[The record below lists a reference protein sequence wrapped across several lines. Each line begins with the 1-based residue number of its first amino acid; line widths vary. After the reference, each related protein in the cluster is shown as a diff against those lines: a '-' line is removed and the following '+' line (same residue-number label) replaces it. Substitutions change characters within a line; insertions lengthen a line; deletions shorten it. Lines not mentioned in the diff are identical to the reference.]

1 MNRKS
6 TVILI
11 LSIFLAIIITG
22 AGFALL
28 GRTFISLRVPAL
40 TALAISIAITGLSCN
55 FYKGSL
61 SRYLVC
67 GVIFMLTASVSF
79 TSFLALNYCFRRE
92 QTDHKVEV
100 TVTKKFSREKT
111 RYRRLARGR
120 MVADGTYHTYHIVA
134 ETPDGNSK
142 EVTLSIEK
150 YNRMKR
156 GMHTDI
162 SIAEG
167 LFGYPVITDFG
178 NIR

>member
-1 MNRKS
+1 MKS

-11 LSIFLAIIITG
+11 LSIFLSIIITG
-22 AGFALL
+22 AGFALM

-40 TALAISIAITGLSCN
+40 IALAIAMAAAGLSWN
-55 FYKGSL
+55 FYSGRM
-61 SRYLVC
+61 SRYLIC
-67 GVIFMLTASVSF
+67 GVTLILAASISF

-111 RYRRLARGR
+111 RYRRLRRGR
-120 MVADGTYHTYHIVA
+120 MVADGTYRTYHIMV

-156 GMHTDI
+156 GMHADI
-162 SIAEG
+162 SVAEG
-167 LFGYPVITDFG
+167 MLGYPVITDFG
-178 NIR
+178 KIQ

>member
-1 MNRKS
+1 
-6 TVILI
+6 
-11 LSIFLAIIITG
+11 
-22 AGFALL
+22 
-28 GRTFISLRVPAL
+28 
-40 TALAISIAITGLSCN
+40 
-55 FYKGSL
+55 
-61 SRYLVC
+61 
-67 GVIFMLTASVSF
+67 MLTASVSF

-100 TVTKKFSREKT
+100 KVTKKFSREKT

-156 GMHTDI
+156 GMHADI

>member
-1 MNRKS
+1 MSRTS
-6 TVILI
+6 TIILI
-11 LSIFLAIIITG
+11 LSIFLAILITG

-40 TALAISIAITGLSCN
+40 TALAIAIAITGISWNL
-55 FYKGSL
+55 YKGRLPRFLICVAAFLL
-61 SRYLVC
+61 S
-67 GVIFMLTASVSF
+67 ASISF
-79 TSFLALNYCFRRE
+79 TSFLALNYCFRKE

-142 EVTLSIEK
+142 EITLSIEK
-150 YNRMKR
+150 YNRAKR
-156 GMHTDI
+156 GMHADI
-162 SIAEG
+162 SVAEG

>member
-28 GRTFISLRVPAL
+28 GRTFIALRVPAL
-40 TALAISIAITGLSCN
+40 TALAISMAVTGLSWN

-67 GVIFMLTASVSF
+67 GVIFMLAASFSF

-142 EVTLSIEK
+142 EVTISIEK

-156 GMHTDI
+156 GMHADI
-162 SIAEG
+162 SIADG

>member
-11 LSIFLAIIITG
+11 LSIFLSIIITG
-22 AGFALL
+22 AGFALM

-40 TALAISIAITGLSCN
+40 IALAIAMAAAGLSWN
-55 FYKGSL
+55 FYSGRM
-61 SRYLVC
+61 SRYLIC
-67 GVIFMLTASVSF
+67 GVALILAASVSF

-92 QTDHKVEV
+92 QTDHMVEV
-100 TVTKKFSREKT
+100 TVTKKFSREKN
-111 RYRRLARGR
+111 RYRRLRRGR

-150 YNRMKR
+150 YNRTKR
-156 GMHTDI
+156 GMHADI
-162 SIAEG
+162 SVAEG